1 MTITR
6 KREAGCSVVML
17 IIIIAANNKMARVRN
32 EAELGDQLLQQ
43 HSSRGR
49 PARSTQSSS
58 DDDTNTKSR
67 TSAPLAPT
75 SFPDKTISSTSLKPY
90 QIT

>member
-1 MTITR
+1 MQEM
-6 KREAGCSVVML
+6 EAGCSAVML
-17 IIIIAANNKMARVRN
+17 IITIAANNKLGRVRN

-67 TSAPLAPT
+67 TAAPLAPT
-75 SFPDKTISSTSLKPY
+75 SLTKSFPQPHSSPIKSPD
-90 QIT
+90 

>member
-1 MTITR
+1 MLLCLLLSSPPIIKWPGSVTR
-6 KREAGCSVVML
+6 LSSEINCLEAL
-17 IIIIAANNKMARVRN
+17 R
-32 EAELGDQLLQQ
+32 LQTQQ